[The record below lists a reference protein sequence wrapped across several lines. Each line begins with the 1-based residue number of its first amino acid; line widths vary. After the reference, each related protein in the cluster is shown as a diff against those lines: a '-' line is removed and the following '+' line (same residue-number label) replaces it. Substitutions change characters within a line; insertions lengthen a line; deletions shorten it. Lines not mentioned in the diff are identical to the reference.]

1 MFTLTIPSL
10 ITFIIM
16 HYLIFTNTPA
26 HVHLYRHA
34 ARELENRGHDVLILA
49 RDYGCTL
56 DLLEYHDLPYEV
68 YGYCGTSKW
77 SLFSRL
83 PAHYARAIHAA
94 RRFDPDLIFGMG
106 GYAAHTGALLRTP
119 VVLLIDSET
128 TGLDHTVS
136 TPFARTVLTPD
147 TFRTELC
154 EDHYV
159 FPGLKECAYLHPDVY
174 ERDPSIRDRLG
185 LGPAEPFAIVRLNA
199 FGSHHDV
206 GKGGFTPG
214 RRRELIESL
223 AEYATV
229 FVSDEGGDLSFDDL
243 PARPFSLHPAM
254 LHDALAAA
262 DLLVADTQT
271 MVTEAAL
278 LGTPAV
284 RSNSFVGED
293 DMGNFLE
300 LERDGLIFNEAAF
313 EEAIERAC
321 GLLAAEGT
329 DAEWR
334 RRRDAFLADRCNLT
348 DVIVDV
354 ATAGGDPNANEK
366 LRRFDLD
373 PVPDDLEESEPGQMR
388 ASTEL

>member
-1 MFTLTIPSL
+1 MR
-10 ITFIIM
+10 
-16 HYLIFTNTPA
+16 YLIFTNTPA
-26 HVHLYRHA
+26 HVHLYKHA
-34 ARELENRGHDVLILA
+34 ARELIEQGHEILILA

-56 DLLEYHDLPYEV
+56 DLLEYHDLPYES

-83 PAHYARAIHAA
+83 PAHYTRAIRAA
-94 RRFDPDLIFGMG
+94 RRFDPDLLFGMG
-106 GYAAHTGALLRTP
+106 GYAAHTGAVLRTP

-128 TGLDHTVS
+128 TGLDHSVS
-136 TPFARTVLTPD
+136 TPFARGVLTPD

-154 EDHYV
+154 DDHYV

-174 ERDPSIRDRLG
+174 ERDPSIRDRLD
-185 LGPAEPFAIVRLNA
+185 LDPDEPFAIFRLNA

-214 RRRELIESL
+214 RRRELVEAL
-223 AEYATV
+223 AEHATV
-229 FVSDEGGDLSFDDL
+229 LVSDEGGDLSFDDL

-284 RSNSFVGED
+284 RSNSFVGDD

-300 LERDGLIFNEAAF
+300 LERHGLIFNEAAF

-321 GLLAAEGT
+321 GLLTADGT
-329 DAEWR
+329 DEEWR
-334 RRRDAFLADRCNLT
+334 RRREAYLADRCNLT
-348 DVIVDV
+348 EVVVAV
-354 ATAGGDPNANEK
+354 ATNEGYVEDVPQ
-366 LRRFDLD
+366 LRRFERPKPDTPTEPPTREPA
-373 PVPDDLEESEPGQMR
+373 PVRVD
-388 ASTEL
+388 